1 MRSATPLCLSLLLF
15 GLLFGCGSPPAGE
28 PAGQPANGVP
38 GSGTPPP
45 RRQGTIVCFGDSL
58 TAGFGVDSGQSYPDY
73 LQRELDRRGYSYE
86 VINEGVSGDT
96 SDTGLVR
103 TDIVASRNPD
113 FVVVAFGGN
122 DGLRVLAVDRMK
134 ANLRRII
141 TKLQRSGIQVVLAGI
156 KLPPNYGADYRVPFE
171 RAYVDLAAEM
181 GVAFLPFLLEGV
193 WDKPGSMQNDGVHP
207 TAQGHERIALNVL
220 EVLEP
225 LLKAKQK
232 QQQAAPPSY

>member
-1 MRSATPLCLSLLLF
+1 MRPTTLLYLT
-15 GLLFGCGSPPAGE
+15 LLVFGCSCSPTGE
-28 PAGQPANGVP
+28 DPAGQPANGAP
-38 GSGTPPP
+38 SSGTPAPQ
-45 RRQGTIVCFGDSL
+45 RQGIIVAFGDSL
-58 TAGFGVDSGQSYPDY
+58 TAGFGVDPGESYPDY
-73 LQRELDRRGYSYE
+73 LQRELDRRGHSYE
-86 VINEGVSGDT
+86 IINEGVSGDT

-103 TDIVASRNPD
+103 TDIVASRKPD
-113 FVVVAFGGN
+113 LVIVAFGGN

-134 ANLRRII
+134 LNLRRMI

-171 RAYVDLAAEM
+171 QAFVDLAEEL
-181 GVAFLPFLLEGV
+181 GVAFLPFLMEGV
-193 WDKPGSMQNDGVHP
+193 WDKPGSMQADGIHP

-232 QQQAAPPSY
+232 EPAAAY